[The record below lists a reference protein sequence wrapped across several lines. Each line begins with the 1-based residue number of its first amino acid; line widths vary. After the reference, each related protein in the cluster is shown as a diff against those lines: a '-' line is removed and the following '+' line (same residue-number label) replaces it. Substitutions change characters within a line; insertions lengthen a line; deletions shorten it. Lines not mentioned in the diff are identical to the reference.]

1 MREPW
6 LFWGSL
12 AFLPVAGVCLVLALR
27 VTSERRRLV
36 LEIITQVIGGTAA
49 MLMGYESAFRS
60 AAKDIW
66 ELKANTAV
74 GLLFITAGLIAL
86 VDAVLKAFNK

>member
-1 MREPW
+1 MRDTW
-6 LFWGSL
+6 LFWSSL
-12 AFLPVAGVCLVLALR
+12 AVLPFAGVCFLLALR
-27 VTSERRRLV
+27 VTSKRRRIV

-49 MLMGYESAFRS
+49 ILMGYESAFRS

-74 GLLFITAGLIAL
+74 GLLFISGGLVSL

>member
-12 AFLPVAGVCLVLALR
+12 AFLPIAGICFVLAVR
-27 VTSERRRLV
+27 VTSERRRVV
-36 LEIITQVIGGTAA
+36 LEIVTQVIGGTAGI
-49 MLMGYESAFRS
+49 LMGYERAFRS

-66 ELKANTAV
+66 ELKANTSV
-74 GLLFITAGLIAL
+74 GLLLISGGLVAV
-86 VDAVLKAFNK
+86 VDAILKAFNK